1 MSERRPAT
9 LSGGETQR
17 VALARA
23 LAIEPKIFLFDEP
36 RSALAAAMREELR
49 VELRQLLRSLKATS
63 LYVTHDHIE
72 ALVLADVLAVIRSG
86 VIQQVGDPLYLFAH
100 PVDAW
105 VARFLGMQVLRPG
118 RFQHAGSGRMRTWVG
133 ETILEATVREDRV
146 PDSARLVFRPED
158 VHLERLSD
166 QAPPLESSLSAVVG
180 AVVPLGPLFRID
192 LSGVASFSALLSRQE
207 YHRLGLKRG
216 EAVLARFEATDLL
229 LVPDSL

>member
-36 RSALAAAMREELR
+36 LSALAAAMREELR

-118 RFQHAGSGRMRTWVG
+118 RFQHAGSGR
-133 ETILEATVREDRV
+133 VR
-146 PDSARLVFRPED
+146 A
-158 VHLERLSD
+158 
-166 QAPPLESSLSAVVG
+166 
-180 AVVPLGPLFRID
+180 
-192 LSGVASFSALLSRQE
+192 
-207 YHRLGLKRG
+207 
-216 EAVLARFEATDLL
+216 
-229 LVPDSL
+229 